1 MSCLVLSQ
9 LALKSAHAVNL
20 MNDHSIRKMTT
31 EAPWWTPDEPP
42 TAPYPGSE
50 SNRKKEKDT
59 HQQTNID
66 KIH

>member
-1 MSCLVLSQ
+1 
-9 LALKSAHAVNL
+9 
-20 MNDHSIRKMTT
+20 MNDHSTRKMTT

-59 HQQTNID
+59 HQQTNTD